1 MTSSGSLT
9 KTLTWAGRTYLVLI
23 YVFLLGPLEFIVFSS
38 FNTATS
44 FPSGFEGLTLRW
56 YKAILN
62 HEEFI
67 VSAWTSTIVAALAA
81 FLATLVSFLAAYA
94 MARRRSGENT
104 TITTTLAIP
113 LLVPQIVI
121 SLAILQFASLIGIG
135 TNFPGL
141 VAVHAVYVLPFALR
155 LIITGLARFD
165 FALEEAATSLGASW
179 ISTWRRVTLPI
190 IRPSLVAGFTFCFV
204 LSFVNLPLSLFIT
217 DARTATLPIVMFS
230 YIESRIDPMIAAVS
244 TVIVVLAALT
254 TLLLESVLRI
264 RLVD

>member
-1 MTSSGSLT
+1 VSGWLSRA
-9 KTLTWAGRTYLVLI
+9 LTWAGRGYLVLV
-23 YVFLLGPLEFIVFSS
+23 YVFLLGPLGFIVASS

-56 YKAILN
+56 YGAILN

-67 VSAWTSTIVAALAA
+67 TSTWTSTLVAALAA
-81 FLATLVSFLAAYA
+81 LIATVVSFLAAYA
-94 MARRRSGENT
+94 MARRRSGESSTVT
-104 TITTTLAIP
+104 TILSVP
-113 LLVPQIVI
+113 LLVPQIVM
-121 SLAILQFASLIGIG
+121 SLAILEFASWLGVGATLIGLI
-135 TNFPGL
+135 
-141 VAVHAVYVLPFALR
+141 AVHAVYVLPFALR
-155 LIITGLARFD
+155 LIMTGLARFD
-165 FALEEAATSLGASW
+165 FALEEAAASLGASGAA
-179 ISTWRRVTLPI
+179 TWRRVTLPI

-217 DARTATLPIVMFS
+217 DARTTTLPIVMFS

-244 TVIVVLAALT
+244 TVIVVLAAVT